1 MPYVLASKIDG
12 ACDAL
17 GTRRRLA
24 GHCKVG
30 EEGKG
35 SGIENAGLNIALG
48 ALLWAIGRES
58 KKTSRRQSKVPHD
71 DHDAKLIHAHTMHKP
86 HYRMKRKTG
95 TAAGAGKKQQ
105 QAQKRQ
111 QAQKVEEEAAAE
123 GEWREGRRGG
133 WGG

>member
-12 ACDAL
+12 AGDAL
-17 GTRRRLA
+17 ETRRRLA

-58 KKTSRRQSKVPHD
+58 KKTRQSKVPHD
-71 DHDAKLIHAHTMHKP
+71 HNAKVSSHSFTPTPCTNHT
-86 HYRMKRKTG
+86 T
-95 TAAGAGKKQQ
+95 
-105 QAQKRQ
+105 
-111 QAQKVEEEAAAE
+111 E
-123 GEWREGRRGG
+123 
-133 WGG
+133 